1 MINGYYTTPEISGES
16 VISISYEVNTSRVDA
31 STLNKVKVIGYNGE
45 ISIYNIDTPSDV
57 MVYTVDGKLVGN
69 ISNAFGDV
77 DIQVPS
83 EQLYIVK
90 VGSRVFNENT
100 KIL

>member
-1 MINGYYTTPEISGES
+1 M
-16 VISISYEVNTSRVDA
+16 
-31 STLNKVKVIGYNGE
+31 KVIGYNGE

-90 VGSRVFNENT
+90 VGSRSY
-100 KIL
+100 KIAL